1 MVGKLL
7 HTGLFCFIAL
17 SMCMQLGC
25 TKVYDDD
32 DEYEDEIEETTD
44 EPSGF
49 VDLGLPSGL
58 RWNAEDED
66 GFYTFLQAYQHFR
79 NNLPSNDQFYELL
92 NKCRWEWQSDKKRY
106 KVIGPN
112 NNYVYMP
119 TSGYTTCSGTLYNVG
134 YGGYYWSSTENEE
147 GTAAMGLDFDA
158 SNKGLH
164 LDAKCSGRSVR
175 LVRN

>member
-1 MVGKLL
+1 M
-7 HTGLFCFIAL
+7 GLVCIVAL
-17 SMCMQLGC
+17 SVCSQLGC
-25 TKVYDDD
+25 TKVYDDED
-32 DEYEDEIEETTD
+32 DEEEIDDQNSPT
-44 EPSGF
+44 GY

-58 RWNAEDED
+58 RWNANDES

-112 NNYVYMP
+112 NNYIYMP

-147 GTAAMGLDFDA
+147 GPGAMGLDFDA
-158 SNKGLH
+158 LNKGLH
-164 LDAKCSGRSVR
+164 PDAKCSGRSVR